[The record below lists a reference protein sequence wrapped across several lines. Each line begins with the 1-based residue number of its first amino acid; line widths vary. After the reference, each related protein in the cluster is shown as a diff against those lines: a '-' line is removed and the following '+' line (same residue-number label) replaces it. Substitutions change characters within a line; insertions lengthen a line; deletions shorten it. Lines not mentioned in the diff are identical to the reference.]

1 MKKSQLERRMNRV
14 MSVLVALSVAA
25 GCSGATDPKPE
36 RPTSETALGVPSAST
51 FAGMWRSVTPSL
63 EFVRLS
69 FDSKS
74 SQFGVLAARLTFSG
88 VAWEGSGRVE
98 GTAFVASMTS
108 AGTTAPTGVIVAQA
122 IDAQTLRVQVRPA
135 GAETLALT
143 FVREN

>member
-1 MKKSQLERRMNRV
+1 MNRG

-25 GCSGATDPKPE
+25 GCSGATEPKPE
-36 RPTSETALGVPSAST
+36 GQAPEIALGVPSAST

-88 VAWEGSGRVE
+88 VAWEGSGRIE
-98 GTAFVASMTS
+98 GAAFVASMTG
-108 AGTTAPTGVIVAQA
+108 AGTTTPTGVIVAQA
-122 IDAQTLRVQVRPA
+122 TNARTLRVQIRPG
-135 GAETLALT
+135 GAETVETLELT
-143 FVREN
+143 FVRED